1 MPGARVTRGRVQA
14 RRCAAMKRPRL
25 IVIALGGA
33 EAEAPRGR
41 GGAATG
47 SGPLAA
53 AVPMLAEMAD
63 IVSIALLHGPSASL
77 SPANLVDVAQRI
89 EDALANGCD
98 GAVVVHGADTI
109 EESAFLL
116 DLLVGSEHPVVV
128 AALSCGDAAS
138 GPLDAARLAAAVA
151 VAAAPEARGL
161 GALVVA
167 KDEIH
172 AARFVQLSHARQG
185 AAFVSPV
192 MGPIGVV
199 VEGRPRFWARVTR
212 LPCFPA
218 YDGPPRQVALLRWA
232 MGDDGRW
239 LGSVPM
245 LGYAGAV
252 IEGMGTGN
260 VPMEA
265 TPPLAQLAA
274 RMPVVLASRCTTG
287 LVVARRRPGADVDL
301 LGLGLI
307 PAGWLSGLKARL
319 LLGVALRGGA
329 GHAAAAAAFAHYQ

>member
-1 MPGARVTRGRVQA
+1 
-14 RRCAAMKRPRL
+14 MKRPRL
-25 IVIALGGA
+25 IIISLGGT
-33 EAEAPRGR
+33 EAGMPPGR
-41 GGAATG
+41 GGPAPD
-47 SGPLAA
+47 SDLLSA
-53 AVPMLAEMAD
+53 AVPTLASVVD
-63 IVSIALLHGPSASL
+63 IVSLALLHVPSASL
-77 SPANLVDVAQRI
+77 SPAHLVDVAQRI

-109 EESAFLL
+109 EESAFIL
-116 DLLVGSEHPVVV
+116 DLLVGSENPVVV
-128 AALSCGDAAS
+128 AAMSCGGAAP
-138 GPLDAARLAAAVA
+138 GPHYAARLAAAVA

-185 AAFVSPV
+185 ATFVSPLA
-192 MGPIGVV
+192 GPIGAV

-218 YDGPPRQVALLRWA
+218 YGGPPRQVALLRWA

-239 LGSVPM
+239 LGSLPM

-252 IEGMGTGN
+252 IEGMGAGN

-265 TPPLAQLAA
+265 TPPLGELAA
-274 RMPVVLASRCTTG
+274 RMPVVLASRSTTG
-287 LVVARRRPGADVDL
+287 LVVARRWPGADMDL
-301 LGLGLI
+301 LRLGLI

-319 LLGVALRGGA
+319 LLGIALRGGA